1 MAALPENIR
10 QEVIAEQFR
19 LQRLQQQRSNTGATP
34 VQPSSSNTGTS
45 NTFTEVNPEFLA
57 ALPLN
62 IQEEVLA
69 QQRAEQQR
77 LAAAN
82 SNPETPVDA
91 GSFIQ
96 TLPPSL
102 RRQVLADMDD
112 SQLALLPADL
122 ATEAQSLRQELET
135 RHRQI
140 QERFFSTHAGTAL
153 SRILRSAGKTYTLR
167 LKVYS
172 KQEQRIKVFFPQQAE
187 WVERDIPFTP
197 CHIPSGLGISLHDRV
212 AIVA

>member
-10 QEVIAEQFR
+10 QEVIAEHLR
-19 LQRLQQQRSNTGATP
+19 LQRIQQQRTAVNVPTTQA
-34 VQPSSSNTGTS
+34 SSSNT

-57 ALPLN
+57 ALPPN

-77 LAAAN
+77 IAAQNA
-82 SNPETPVDA
+82 NPETPVDA
-91 GSFIQ
+91 GSFIG

-112 SQLALLPADL
+112 SQLALLPPDV
-122 ATEAQSLRQELET
+122 ATEAQALRQELEA

-140 QERFFSTHAGTAL
+140 QERFFSSHAGTAL
-153 SRILRSAGKTYTLR
+153 SRILRSAGLAYFLF
-167 LKVYS
+167 
-172 KQEQRIKVFFPQQAE
+172 VFI
-187 WVERDIPFTP
+187 RN
-197 CHIPSGLGISLHDRV
+197 
-212 AIVA
+212 